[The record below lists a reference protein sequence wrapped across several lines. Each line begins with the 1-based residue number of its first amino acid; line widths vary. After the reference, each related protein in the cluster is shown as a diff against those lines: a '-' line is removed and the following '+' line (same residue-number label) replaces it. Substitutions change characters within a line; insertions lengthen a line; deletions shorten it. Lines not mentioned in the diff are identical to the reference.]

1 MHFHALPP
9 ARRSSQANPCTSS
22 WIRAIPSFH
31 LPCNPFPLLSLGT
44 NISQHIHSLALTLD
58 LCSLEAKSWGC
69 FSLGARAAYEQS
81 WTWLHL
87 QRMNSKTWHTR
98 ICYYEK
104 LIIAEVVWVFDA
116 VAAHPH
122 SFSILCGIPVVM
134 PLICRG
140 IGSIMFTMPPH
151 WQNISLKIV
160 IGGRFNFSFNS
171 SITNFE
177 CIPSQNAT
185 SLGCWCLKQSAC
197 SEEIPFMVLSSPP
210 RRPILSFAT
219 VKCCTLI
226 LGYL

>member
-87 QRMNSKTWHTR
+87 QRMNSKN
-98 ICYYEK
+98 
-104 LIIAEVVWVFDA
+104 
-116 VAAHPH
+116 VAYQNMLLRKAQNRRTGVGGW
-122 SFSILCGIPVVM
+122 CG
-134 PLICRG
+134 
-140 IGSIMFTMPPH
+140 
-151 WQNISLKIV
+151 
-160 IGGRFNFSFNS
+160 S
-171 SITNFE
+171 S
-177 CIPSQNAT
+177 
-185 SLGCWCLKQSAC
+185 
-197 SEEIPFMVLSSPP
+197 SSPFFLNLVRNSCRDASHLP
-210 RRPILSFAT
+210 RYRVYYVYYAAT
-219 VKCCTLI
+219 LTKHQFKNCHRWSLQF
-226 LGYL
+226 